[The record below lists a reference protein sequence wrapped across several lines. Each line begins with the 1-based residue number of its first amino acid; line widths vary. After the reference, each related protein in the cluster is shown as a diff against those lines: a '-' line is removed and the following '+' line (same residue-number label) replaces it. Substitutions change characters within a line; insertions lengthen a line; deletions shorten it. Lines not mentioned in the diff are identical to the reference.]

1 MLPPMKVRFLAALAL
16 AVLSVSAR
24 ADPATQPPR
33 APVVVE
39 LYTSQGCD
47 DCFRANRL
55 IGEWKRDP
63 GLIAL
68 TFPVGYWDYLGWSDT
83 FAQVDFSNRQ
93 RDFSRTLHT
102 RAPFTP
108 QLVIDGVTQVSA
120 SDWDEARGALTEV
133 QATPAAEGAPN
144 VTLTRT
150 PTALHINIEGGVMR
164 APADIWLLSVDPGP
178 LAVAILYGENA
189 NRVMIHYNL
198 VRRIRNVGTW
208 RGAPMSFD
216 ATHCLPQCA
225 VLVQNQNGGR
235 ILAAAMTRHSQ

>member
-1 MLPPMKVRFLAALAL
+1 MIRTGIATIWFSLAMHSAMA
-16 AVLSVSAR
+16 AEPVL
-24 ADPATQPPR
+24 
-33 APVVVE
+33 
-39 LYTSQGCD
+39 
-47 DCFRANRL
+47 
-55 IGEWKRDP
+55 
-63 GLIAL
+63 
-68 TFPVGYWDYLGWSDT
+68 
-83 FAQVDFSNRQ
+83 
-93 RDFSRTLHT
+93 LH
-102 RAPFTP
+102 AAGS
-108 QLVIDGVTQVSA
+108 L
-120 SDWDEARGALTEV
+120 RGALTEV
-133 QATPAAEGAPN
+133 QATPAPEGAPN